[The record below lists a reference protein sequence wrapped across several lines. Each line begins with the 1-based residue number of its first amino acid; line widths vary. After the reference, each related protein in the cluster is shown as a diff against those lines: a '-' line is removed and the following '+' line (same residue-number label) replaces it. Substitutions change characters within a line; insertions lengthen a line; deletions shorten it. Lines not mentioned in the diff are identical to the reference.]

1 MGRYDYQSDNDNDY
15 TESLLERNE
24 DVSEATADD
33 KFEHQREVR
42 FLTNQLKQTGLADNI
57 RESEFLK

>member
-1 MGRYDYQSDNDNDY
+1 MDEETYQYLLDRDEDINADSD
-15 TESLLERNE
+15 
-24 DVSEATADD
+24 
-33 KFEHQREVR
+33 FEHQREVR